1 MERENE
7 RSTHDREEPSVK
19 IKWYMAIV
27 TKKAKE
33 KKSLDLSKDSYERS
47 TTKIKLLKYIDI
59 VNKLQKDIIT
69 IFFKTSSHQ
78 LYIKK
83 EDLHQIRI
91 VTKSY
96 FSIKKNCS
104 QVKRYSQFDPLL
116 LLCYNINTKS

>member
-59 VNKLQKDIIT
+59 VNKLHKDIIT

-83 EDLHQIRI
+83 EDIHQIRI

-96 FSIKKNCS
+96 F
-104 QVKRYSQFDPLL
+104 FH
-116 LLCYNINTKS
+116 